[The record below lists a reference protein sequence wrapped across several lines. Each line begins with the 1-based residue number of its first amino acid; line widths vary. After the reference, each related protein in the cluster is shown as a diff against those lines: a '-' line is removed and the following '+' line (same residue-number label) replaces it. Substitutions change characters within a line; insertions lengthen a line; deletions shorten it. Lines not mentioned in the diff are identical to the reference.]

1 MEKVTLGTLQV
12 KPSPMICTNGGSTN
26 SPETWSTSQILA
38 KTFSLETP
46 LSPLSSI
53 CPWDPWQPLKTFQMQ
68 SSIWL
73 IQPQILVVLNI
84 LKQLNANLYAHT
96 WHNSLSKASS
106 LQPADCTPSY
116 PSLPTEVNRHKLQIA
131 QSLCFRFP
139 DKLEP
144 ISTRKKIP
152 LTAPKTKP

>member
-1 MEKVTLGTLQV
+1 
-12 KPSPMICTNGGSTN
+12 
-26 SPETWSTSQILA
+26 
-38 KTFSLETP
+38 
-46 LSPLSSI
+46 
-53 CPWDPWQPLKTFQMQ
+53 MQ
-68 SSIWL
+68 SSIQL

-106 LQPADCTPSY
+106 LQPADRTPSY

-131 QSLCFRFP
+131 QSLCSKFP

-144 ISTRKKIP
+144 ISIRKKIP
-152 LTAPKTKP
+152 PTAPKTKP